1 MKVGVQQRIFR
12 NRDDVDLML
21 VVITILVVLWLQA
34 VILRVQEVR
43 NKQKFPPEQQLCWT
57 HRIQLETRSA
67 HFADVML
74 HDILVI
80 KSQHPELD

>member
-43 NKQKFPPEQQLCWT
+43 NKQKFPPEQQLC
-57 HRIQLETRSA
+57 
-67 HFADVML
+67 
-74 HDILVI
+74 
-80 KSQHPELD
+80 